1 MVRIAYPSL
10 YQYNV
15 SILKKKLKK
24 KRVKYVY
31 LDSQQQWRQSSH
43 HIWLWYGWPVSK
55 QTGKR
60 WESERDVRSLFFSF
74 SFSVWGNGDKYY
86 ELQISWTPN
95 KYGIY
100 LSEINKIEIR

>member
-31 LDSQQQWRQSSH
+31 LDSQQQ
-43 HIWLWYGWPVSK
+43 
-55 QTGKR
+55 
-60 WESERDVRSLFFSF
+60 
-74 SFSVWGNGDKYY
+74 
-86 ELQISWTPN
+86 
-95 KYGIY
+95 
-100 LSEINKIEIR
+100 